1 MATQI
6 NLLPWREMRRKEQDR
21 QLLSIG
27 IGAWVLM
34 GVIVFWAHHTVGG
47 WIDTQHARNK
57 FLQDEIG
64 KLDKQ
69 IAKIRNI
76 KKERQQLVARMNV
89 IYKLQSDRTR
99 MVHIM
104 DELVRT
110 LPQGVYY
117 DSLVQNKDN
126 LQLKGAAQSNARI
139 AALLRNMEKSD
150 WFTNPDLKVV
160 NVVRMGNSR
169 VSKFDLTVTQL
180 ERSKKDKSAQDQ
192 DQADAKKKPR
202 RRRP

>member
-34 GVIVFWAHHTVGG
+34 GVIVFWASHTVNGM
-47 WIDTQHARNK
+47 IAAQQARNK
-57 FLQDEIG
+57 YLQVEIG
-64 KLDKQ
+64 KLDKK
-69 IAKIRNI
+69 IKKIRNI
-76 KKERQQLVARMNV
+76 KKQRDQLVKRMDV

-110 LPQGVYY
+110 IPQGVYY
-117 DSLVQNKDN
+117 SSLVQQGDN
-126 LQLKGAAQSNARI
+126 LKLHGAAQSNARI
-139 AALLRNMEKSD
+139 AALLRNMESSE
-150 WFTNPDLKVV
+150 WFANPDLKVV
-160 NVVRMGNSR
+160 NVVRMGHSR
-169 VSKFDLTVTQL
+169 VSRFDLTVKQL
-180 ERSKKDKSAQDQ
+180 ERSKKDMAKQKEEA
-192 DQADAKKKPR
+192 AKAKKQPR
-202 RRRP
+202 RRRR